1 MSERPGS
8 DWIGVCRGCDNS
20 GVRETHLKRAK
31 TRHAT
36 EAREVGLPPD
46 TYRPSAAE
54 LRETLSFNGTL
65 EEFAK
70 AVLQPVRVRRVKD
83 WKRPR

>member
-1 MSERPGS
+1 MK
-8 DWIGVCRGCDNS
+8 
-20 GVRETHLKRAK
+20 REK
-31 TRHAT
+31 TRPAT
-36 EAREVGLPPD
+36 EAREVEVPPD

-83 WKRPR
+83 WKRSR

>member
-1 MSERPGS
+1 MKREKNRQAAE
-8 DWIGVCRGCDNS
+8 
-20 GVRETHLKRAK
+20 VRE
-31 TRHAT
+31 
-36 EAREVGLPPD
+36 VQFPPD

-70 AVLQPVRVRRVKD
+70 AVLQPVRVRRMKN

>member
-1 MSERPGS
+1 MK
-8 DWIGVCRGCDNS
+8 
-20 GVRETHLKRAK
+20 REK
-31 TRHAT
+31 TRPAAQT
-36 EAREVGLPPD
+36 KEVEFPPD

-70 AVLQPVRVRRVKD
+70 AVLQPVRVRRMKN
-83 WKRPR
+83 WKRPK

>member
-1 MSERPGS
+1 MK
-8 DWIGVCRGCDNS
+8 
-20 GVRETHLKRAK
+20 REK

-36 EAREVGLPPD
+36 EAREVELPPD

-54 LRETLSFNGTL
+54 LRETLSFTGTL

>member
-1 MSERPGS
+1 ME
-8 DWIGVCRGCDNS
+8 
-20 GVRETHLKRAK
+20 LA
-31 TRHAT
+31 
-36 EAREVGLPPD
+36 PD

-70 AVLQPVRVRRVKD
+70 AVLQFVSLRRVKD

>member
-1 MSERPGS
+1 M
-8 DWIGVCRGCDNS
+8 
-20 GVRETHLKRAK
+20 
-31 TRHAT
+31 
-36 EAREVGLPPD
+36 EVPPD

-83 WKRPR
+83 WKRSR

>member
-1 MSERPGS
+1 MK
-8 DWIGVCRGCDNS
+8 
-20 GVRETHLKRAK
+20 REK
-31 TRHAT
+31 TRHAR
-36 EAREVGLPPD
+36 EAREVEFPPD

-54 LRETLSFNGTL
+54 LRETLSFKGTL

-70 AVLQPVRVRRVKD
+70 AVLQPVRVRRVTD